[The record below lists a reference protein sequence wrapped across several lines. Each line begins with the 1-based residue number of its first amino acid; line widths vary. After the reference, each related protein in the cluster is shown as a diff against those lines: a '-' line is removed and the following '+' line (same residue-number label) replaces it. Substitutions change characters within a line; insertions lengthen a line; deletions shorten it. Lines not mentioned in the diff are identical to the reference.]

1 MTQIDDLQD
10 KEIRVLLET
19 FDQHLMT
26 LTASLRGRLTPIEEE
41 TLGNL
46 IQVQN
51 KLQPLLERKLLDPSH
66 QPVHASFDSLDTQAG
81 GIAKLK
87 EIDSIV
93 YAQAM
98 QYARDLVKAIRQKK
112 EQQRRLELTSQQLI
126 RAEKLATVGQVAAA
140 VAHELGNILTPL
152 LMYAKLIY
160 KEASDKEGQSEI
172 AEFATQITRIANRAS
187 DMLRQLVD
195 AARSERAMMIPVDV
209 RQVIDNSLALLAPQI
224 KKKGINV
231 QKQYHPENLPL
242 VVGRPDQL
250 EQLFINISLNAFDA
264 MPNGGDFTVTVELG
278 DSIDKRSGEVSCII
292 IHLSDTGIGI
302 PPEDIGFL
310 FEPFYTTKERGA
322 GSGLG
327 LFVSYLII
335 DQHGGTID
343 VESQLGDGTDFII
356 KLPTATKEKDNDRTD
371 KSTYRR

>member
-1 MTQIDDLQD
+1 MTQIDDMRD
-10 KEIRVLLET
+10 KKIKALIET
-19 FDQHLMT
+19 FDQDLMMLASSLKGKLTPDEEQT
-26 LTASLRGRLTPIEEE
+26 LTNLIHIQSKLRTLLEE
-41 TLGNL
+41 TSVEPSQQPIRPPLYSLGTETGN
-46 IQVQN
+46 VPDREMD
-51 KLQPLLERKLLDPSH
+51 K
-66 QPVHASFDSLDTQAG
+66 
-81 GIAKLK
+81 
-87 EIDSIV
+87 IV

-152 LMYAKLIY
+152 LMYAKLIH
-160 KEASDKEGQSEI
+160 KETSDKEELSEI
-172 AEFATQITRIANRAS
+172 AEFATQITNIANRAS

-195 AARSERAMMIPVDV
+195 AARSERAIMIPVDI
-209 RQVIDNSLALLAPQI
+209 RRVIDDTLALLSPQI
-224 KKKGINV
+224 RRQGIYV
-231 QKQYHPENLPL
+231 QKKYHSENFPL
-242 VVGRPDQL
+242 VMGRPDQL

-264 MPNGGDFTVTVELG
+264 MPDGGDFSIVVELG
-278 DSIDKRSGEVSCII
+278 SGTANRPEEAGYII
-292 IHLSDTGIGI
+292 IRVSDTGMGI
-302 PPEDIGFL
+302 PREDVGFL

-343 VESQLGDGTDFII
+343 VESQPGVGTAFII
-356 KLPTATKEKDNDRTD
+356 KLPTANEGEG
-371 KSTYRR
+371 